1 MAYNN
6 NNRGN
11 NNYNNFDLNKYE
23 TVKSRKVRL
32 RNDHPNSII
41 MPLPLSDLNFAGNY
55 ALMGALIWKNKETYE
70 GRVFEIMEKIAD
82 LAAKANPQNAG
93 MVMTTIGIM
102 TGADGIGF
110 SLSIAGGKGADK
122 NAWVENAE
130 ESAVGR
136 ALDNM
141 GYHSGSASQDEIKK
155 VQHVQEAQQE
165 RVTYENQINAMYGQL
180 MQQGHN
186 PQYLSQVVSQTV
198 KPFNQLTELS
208 PAELDK
214 LLTALQG
221 INQQGAYQA
230 QQQGGQQQQSN
241 QAAPPPPNFVP
252 GAPAPTGR

>member
-6 NNRGN
+6 NRGNNN

-32 RNDHPNSII
+32 RNDHPESII

-55 ALMGALIWKNKETYE
+55 VLMGALIWKDKKTYTEKE
-70 GRVFEIMEKIAD
+70 FDIMEKVAD

-93 MVMTTIGIM
+93 MIMSTIAIM
-102 TGADGIGF
+102 TGADGVGY

-186 PQYLSQVVSQTV
+186 PQYLSQVVSQAV

-208 PAELDK
+208 PVELDK
-214 LLTALQG
+214 LLNALQA
-221 INQQGAYQA
+221 INQQGAYQS
-230 QQQGGQQQQSN
+230 QQNAPAPQNNAPQQ
-241 QAAPPPPNFVP
+241 PPAFVP